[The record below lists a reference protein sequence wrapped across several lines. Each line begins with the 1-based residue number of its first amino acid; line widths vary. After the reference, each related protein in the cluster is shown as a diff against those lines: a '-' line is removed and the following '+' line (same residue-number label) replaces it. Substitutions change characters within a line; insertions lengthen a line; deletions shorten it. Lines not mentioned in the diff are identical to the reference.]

1 MLITFFPFPN
11 SSEIFPTYS
20 TTQLHIFFLLKKKY
34 GGGEHV
40 HVTRYVWRSE
50 GECVESS
57 TVWVPGT
64 KLRPA
69 GLPAGALTILTVQ
82 LETHLRK
89 WHEREETQLKGLD
102 AQHQG
107 GCRQPGLHGLPAER
121 PWIR

>member
-34 GGGEHV
+34 WGGACACHTV
-40 HVTRYVWRSE
+40 
-50 GECVESS
+50 CVESS
-57 TVWVPGT
+57 TVWVPGI

-82 LETHLRK
+82 LETHLESGMK
-89 WHEREETQLKGLD
+89 EKK
-102 AQHQG
+102 
-107 GCRQPGLHGLPAER
+107 CS
-121 PWIR
+121 